1 MSEQMRIFYCNLLSD
16 KIVSM
21 FGVSKERAT
30 HAVNNSAIQD
40 LIRED
45 PEYVD
50 HVPLYSWA
58 EDVYEEMLA

>member
-1 MSEQMRIFYCNLLSD
+1 MSEQMVAFYCNLLSD

-21 FGVSKERAT
+21 FGVSKERAA
-30 HAVNNSAIQD
+30 HAVRNSAIQD
-40 LIRED
+40 IIRED